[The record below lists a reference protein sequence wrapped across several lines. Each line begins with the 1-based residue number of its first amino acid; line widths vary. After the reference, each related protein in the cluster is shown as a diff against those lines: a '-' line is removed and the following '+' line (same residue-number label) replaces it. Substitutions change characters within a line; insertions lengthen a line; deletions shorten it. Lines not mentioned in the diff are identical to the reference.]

1 MLIRVLRRLKTPWS
15 NKSKEV
21 MGILERDTGV
31 AKACKQFRPRIEV
44 VVAADCDFN

>member
-1 MLIRVLRRLKTPWS
+1 
-15 NKSKEV
+15 
-21 MGILERDTGV
+21 MGILESDTM